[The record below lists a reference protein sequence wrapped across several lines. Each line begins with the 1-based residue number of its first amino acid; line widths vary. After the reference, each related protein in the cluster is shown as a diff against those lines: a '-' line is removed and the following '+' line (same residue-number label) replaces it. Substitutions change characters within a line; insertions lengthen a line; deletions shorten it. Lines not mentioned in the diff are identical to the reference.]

1 MSAMMPAL
9 EPAAAPPGIRTG
21 AAGRREARL
30 RPEFAALYPGL
41 RVGEW
46 APAAVVADRVLA
58 QSLLRASDG
67 SFRGRVLLEAHFEF
81 RHGTS
86 LGGERHGLR
95 LRRKA

>member
-1 MSAMMPAL
+1 MSTQTLERVPAPL
-9 EPAAAPPGIRTG
+9 ATRVGTLAS
-21 AAGRREARL
+21 REARL

-67 SFRGRVLLEAHFEF
+67 TVRGRVLLEAHFEF
-81 RHGTS
+81 RHGRS

-95 LRRKA
+95 LMRKA

>member
-1 MSAMMPAL
+1 MTPVL
-9 EPAAAPPGIRTG
+9 EPAASPPGPRTG
-21 AAGRREARL
+21 TAARREALL
-30 RPEFAALYPGL
+30 RPEFALLYPGL

-58 QSLLRASDG
+58 QALLRASDG
-67 SFRGRVLLEAHFEF
+67 TIRGRLLLEAHFEF

>member
-1 MSAMMPAL
+1 MSAMTL
-9 EPAAAPPGIRTG
+9 EPGPARPSSRASTAAC
-21 AAGRREARL
+21 REARL
-30 RPEFAALYPGL
+30 RPEFATLYPGL

-67 SFRGRVLLEAHFEF
+67 TIRGRVLVEAHFEF